1 MCISLF
7 FFYMGN
13 KLLLEIRIMRVIDT
27 VIKVVLSLNENIE
40 DFAFMSLD

>member
-1 MCISLF
+1 
-7 FFYMGN
+7 MGN